1 MEGLTLKDRVAI
13 VTGGAGGIGSQIVAE
28 LSSLGAVVGV
38 CDVNYEQAKSVA
50 AGVERAVALSV
61 DLSDADSVSAMV
73 QAARSEL
80 GRVDVLVNNAGWDSI
95 GPFVNSSPEVWD
107 RLIAINLRA
116 PIQLTH
122 AFLPGMLEA
131 GWGRVVFISSDAARV
146 GSTGEAVYAACK
158 AGQIGFAKTIA
169 RETARNGV
177 TSNAVCPGPT
187 QTPLLEEVAAGN
199 AKLVDALR
207 RSVPVGRLG
216 EPRDVAGVVAFLCSE
231 RAEYLTGQTI
241 SVSGGLTMVL
251 CRSRPRCAASGCST

>member
-1 MEGLTLKDRVAI
+1 MEGLTLKDRVAL

-28 LSSLGAVVGV
+28 LSALGAVVGV
-38 CDVNYEQAKSVA
+38 CDVNHEQAKSVA
-50 AGVERAVALSV
+50 AATERAVALSV
-61 DLSDADSVSAMV
+61 DLSDADSVSAMI
-73 QAARSEL
+73 QTARSEL

-95 GPFVNSSPEVWD
+95 GPFVDSSPQVWD

-158 AGQIGFAKTIA
+158 SGQIGFAKTIA
-169 RETARNGV
+169 RETARHGV
-177 TSNAVCPGPT
+177 TSNVVCPGPT
-187 QTPLLEEVAAGN
+187 QTPLLEEIAAGN
-199 AKLVDALR
+199 AKLVDSLR
-207 RSVPVGRLG
+207 RGIPVGRLG
-216 EPRDVAGVVAFLCSE
+216 EPRDVAGVVAFVCSE

-241 SVSGGLTMVL
+241 SVSGGLTMV
-251 CRSRPRCAASGCST
+251 